1 MTPEQLFIRV
11 VDTGSFKAAAEEI
24 GADPSAVSR
33 RIAGLEARLG
43 AQLLRRSTTGSVP
56 TEAGDRYYRGMRR
69 LLDEQGALETEIGTL
84 IDTPRGR
91 LRVAAPVDFGAR
103 FVTPVLA
110 RLLRDESE
118 LAVEQLFGSEFVDLD
133 EAGID
138 VAIRIGRLP
147 DSSLIARRLGA
158 VPRVIVAAQRYI
170 DTHGV
175 PTDPEE
181 LSDHDFIF
189 YRTGQHRLGFTLG
202 KDDKEHGLTV
212 TGRASANS
220 VTAIRELVMGGV
232 GLHLGPVW
240 AFEEE
245 LTDGS
250 VVAILPDWT
259 TPAFPVHALYA
270 SSSFVP
276 AKTRIFIDRMV
287 EAIAAEPSLE

>member
-56 TEAGDRYYRGMRR
+56 TEAGDRYYSGMRR
-69 LLDEQGALETEIGTL
+69 LLDEQGALESEIGTL
-84 IDTPRGR
+84 VDTPRGR

-110 RLLRDESE
+110 GLLRDEAA

-138 VAIRIGRLP
+138 VAIRVGRLP

-158 VPRVIVAAQRYI
+158 VPRVIVAAKHYVESY
-170 DTHGV
+170 GA
-175 PTDPEE
+175 PTDPDD
-181 LSDHDFIF
+181 LADHDFIF
-189 YRTGQHRLGFTLG
+189 YGPGQRRLGFALSRDGDERTIS
-202 KDDKEHGLTV
+202 V
-212 TGRASANS
+212 SGRASANS
-220 VTAIRELVMGGV
+220 VTAIRALVMGGV

-240 AFEEE
+240 AFERE
-245 LTDGS
+245 LADGS
-250 VVAILPDWT
+250 AVAILRDWT
-259 TPAFPVHALYA
+259 TPAFPVHALYTQSA
-270 SSSFVP
+270 FVP
-276 AKTRIFIDRMV
+276 AKTRMFIDRMV
-287 EAIAAEPSLE
+287 ESIAAEPSLE